1 MQDKDN
7 KKNDDE
13 NKKIEEDNNKE
24 KNKLHKR
31 EELEDRLREEFE
43 KLELLKSELDQN
55 SKLIF
60 KVPKQSFLN
69 FLSMLLI
76 GVVIDYI
83 LFLSITGYKP
93 WLEVEPSSK
102 YLLYFTIFTIS
113 FSIIDTTLRTLMLR
127 LFPKLVILSGGTIN
141 ILITM
146 LAFIGCS
153 LIPNITIVSHWDVII
168 IIMFL
173 LVARSIINYYINK
186 KIIVTIWK
194 KRKK

>member
-7 KKNDDE
+7 KKVDE
-13 NKKIEEDNNKE
+13 ENEKIEEDNKE
-24 KNKLHKR
+24 KKKLHKR
-31 EELEDRLREEFE
+31 EELEDRLREELE
-43 KLELLKSELDQN
+43 KVELLRSEFDQN
-55 SKLIF
+55 TKLIF

-93 WLEVEPSSK
+93 WLEVEPNSK

-113 FSIIDTTLRTLMLR
+113 FSIIDTTFRTLILR

-153 LIPNITIVSHWDVII
+153 FIPNITIVSHWDVII

-173 LVARSIINYYINK
+173 LAARSIINYYINK

-194 KRKK
+194 RKK

>member
-7 KKNDDE
+7 KKIDEE
-13 NKKIEEDNNKE
+13 NKKIEDDNNKE

-113 FSIIDTTLRTLMLR
+113 FSIIDTTFRTLMLR

>member
-7 KKNDDE
+7 KKIDEE
-13 NKKIEEDNNKE
+13 NKKIEDDNNKE

-43 KLELLKSELDQN
+43 KLELLKSELDKN

-113 FSIIDTTLRTLMLR
+113 FSIIDTTFRTLMLR